1 MAHPPKSSNWP
12 AIRERREREVG
23 SNLRGKTEKY
33 NLLKEAKREKIKE
46 VVENED
52 LDIEDLLKK

>member
-33 NLLKEAKREKIKE
+33 NLLKEAKRE